1 MPITSR
7 RHHRAGRTLALVLC
21 AAMSVLGA
29 SCSSGQGAPSPSE
42 PPPTSTGADPMPM
55 TGTEF
60 PLSITDVSG
69 RSVDFE
75 SAPQRVC
82 ILAGTAM
89 NIWYDVGGTAVC
101 SVQITDNVKTVP
113 ENDAAMRAVP
123 TVGATSNVDIEA
135 VSSYEPDLVIVMGSA
150 QDTVLSR
157 LRELGIRGLQ
167 VRARSQA
174 ELDSIYRAFGVL
186 TGHQDTAAERIDRIS
201 EQVDE
206 VVGRLPDESTSVVIV
221 YVTAASLAVKLDD
234 SIAGQIARTLRLT
247 NIASGSTP
255 DNPDSETTPLDI
267 EAIVAAQPDHVL
279 VTSMVD
285 TDADARA
292 RMAEEFASNQA
303 WQAVDAVREGRVS
316 YLPQEY
322 FLLNG
327 GPYYGDAV
335 AYLAAC
341 VHPDVYGDA
350 EQYA

>member
-7 RHHRAGRTLALVLC
+7 RHRRAGRTLALVLC

-135 VSSYEPDLVIVMGSA
+135 VSSYEPDLVIGS
-150 QDTVLSR
+150 R
-157 LRELGIRGLQ
+157 
-167 VRARSQA
+167 
-174 ELDSIYRAFGVL
+174 
-186 TGHQDTAAERIDRIS
+186 
-201 EQVDE
+201 
-206 VVGRLPDESTSVVIV
+206 
-221 YVTAASLAVKLDD
+221 
-234 SIAGQIARTLRLT
+234 
-247 NIASGSTP
+247 
-255 DNPDSETTPLDI
+255 
-267 EAIVAAQPDHVL
+267 
-279 VTSMVD
+279 
-285 TDADARA
+285 
-292 RMAEEFASNQA
+292 
-303 WQAVDAVREGRVS
+303 
-316 YLPQEY
+316 
-322 FLLNG
+322 
-327 GPYYGDAV
+327 
-335 AYLAAC
+335 
-341 VHPDVYGDA
+341 
-350 EQYA
+350 